1 MSEENNPFGN
11 IDLDMFQEAGEYL
24 EKIDLDTP
32 GEDHEQHEQ
41 PAEIKAEEIEVKPEA
56 GVEKPPEESPTTE
69 VVEEENK
76 PPSSQEIKDSS
87 RLTPYFKL
95 LVEEGAFTEDDFN
108 KWDGTTDGLM
118 DLEHS
123 KMNDRWSSYK
133 EETLHPRV
141 KWLQDNLEEGV
152 AFEKLLKTD
161 SERAELGV
169 ITEEALTDNTEL
181 QKKVAQT
188 YFRKTT
194 RFSDDAIQR
203 SISRLEDSGELET
216 ESKTFSTE
224 LVKIN
229 EEEAAQ
235 DLQTAKTERIAA
247 IRAQEENLS
256 NFKDT
261 LNKTEEIIPGLKVN
275 NLMREKIF
283 STLTTQT
290 SVDELG
296 NALNKITEAR
306 VKDPVNF
313 EIKLAYLFEL
323 TNGFTDYGSLSSS
336 GKKKAF
342 KDFENAA
349 TALDQKRQS
358 TKSNIPAND
367 GDFMDNIEK
376 LWNNGTIK

>member
-1 MSEENNPFGN
+1 MSEEEKHFEDVNLDMLKEAGEYFEN
-11 IDLDMFQEAGEYL
+11 IDLDS
-24 EKIDLDTP
+24 P
-32 GEDHEQHEQ
+32 GDHAQNDHKE
-41 PAEIKAEEIEVKPEA
+41 EIKTKEPEA
-56 GVEKPPEESPTTE
+56 GVEQTIEESETTE
-69 VVEEENK
+69 VVKEENK

-95 LVEEGAFTEDDFN
+95 LVEEGAFTKDDFD
-108 KWDGTTDGLM
+108 KWDGTTEGLM

-123 KMNDRWSSYK
+123 KMNDKWSVYK

-152 AFEKLLKTD
+152 PFENLLKTD
-161 SERAELGV
+161 SERAELGA

-203 SISRLEDSGELET
+203 SISRLEDSGELES

-235 DLQTAKTERIAA
+235 DLQNAKIEKIAA
-247 IRAQEENLS
+247 IRSQEEALNSFKNTLS
-256 NFKDT
+256 
-261 LNKTEEIIPGLKVN
+261 KTEEIIPGLRVN
-275 NLMREKIF
+275 DFMREKIF

-290 SVDELG
+290 NVDEAG

-306 VKDPVNF
+306 IKDPINF

-323 TNGFTDYGSLSSS
+323 TNGFTDYGPLTSS

-342 KDFENAA
+342 TDFENAA
-349 TALDQKRQS
+349 NAIDKKKQS
-358 TKSNIPAND
+358 TKSNIPASDREFLNELD
-367 GDFMDNIEK
+367 K
-376 LWNNGTIK
+376 LYKKGSL